1 MHTQSTCIMGLFE
14 KEDQAVQAVK
24 SLKDS
29 SYTFL
34 RAYSPFPSSKI
45 LQALGLKTS
54 RVGLFTLIGGIIGF
68 FSGYGL
74 ALFTAT
80 RWELIV
86 GGKPVAAL
94 IPFLI
99 VGFEFTILFAVF
111 GNIIG
116 LLTLARLPDLKGLEH
131 YDPRCSGER
140 FGVLAGC
147 PAEQTEA
154 LLDFF
159 RQQGADT
166 KTFEPGSKIPS

>member
-1 MHTQSTCIMGLFE
+1 MHPQSTYIMGLFE
-14 KEDQAVQAVK
+14 KEDQAVQAIQA
-24 SLKDS
+24 LKDS

-34 RAYSPFPSSKI
+34 RAHSPVPSARI
-45 LQALGLKTS
+45 VQALGLKKS
-54 RVGLFTLIGGIIGF
+54 KVGLFTLFGGIIGF
-68 FSGYGL
+68 LSGYGL

-80 RWELIV
+80 RWDFIV
-86 GGKPVAAL
+86 GGKPVLAL

-116 LLTLARLPDLKGLEH
+116 LLTLARLPDLKGLKH
-131 YDPRCSGER
+131 YDPRCSGQH

-147 PAEQTEA
+147 PAEQTDA

-166 KTFEPGSKIPS
+166 KTFEQGPEIPS